1 MQPWVPNRVD
11 KCNNNNHKNTCNL
24 KVASKGKLSTF
35 MGAFRIADSLIEC
48 LGTTWIFVVS
58 KAPEKKIR
66 LVNYLEFYKKSIF
79 ADFEEFDCLTFCDNS
94 KTTST
99 LCKQMK
105 NWILIF
111 SIEWEF
117 VITYLKSVILSVFI
131 EGYCNR
137 VKYEKTLH
145 YDGLGET

>member
-66 LVNYLEFYKKSIF
+66 LVNYLEFFKSQYLLTLRNLTAWLF
-79 ADFEEFDCLTFCDNS
+79 AITRRPLQHYAN
-94 KTTST
+94 KW
-99 LCKQMK
+99 